1 MKKIL
6 FVALAAVGMTAC
18 VQNEELAVSN
28 SNAIKF
34 DNVYVDNATKA
45 AIDGSYTAAK
55 GNLDHFNVWATIE
68 NGSGETNIFEGELV
82 ENNGGVWSYDASHT
96 QYWIPGNNY
105 KFVGVVDGTV
115 EVTDDARKL
124 PVTIATQLE
133 EQKDVLYATHSRTYT
148 ASDIVSPVHFN
159 FEHLLSKVKFTVKNV
174 VSTSLSG
181 YTYTVES
188 IQILNADEA
197 GVYTIENGTWEAEG
211 TYAAQFGAVATLAY
225 GQQDESKYERLVLP
239 QTKKSLE
246 IKVNYTLHKDA
257 WYQEYEQN
265 LTAVLDIVKGK
276 AYNFILTLGNPG
288 APIEF
293 TANVLD
299 WEEENFD
306 VPSVL
311 VGEKGFHSF
320 AEAFEYAL
328 TVDNATIKLIENVTL
343 EEVLQVP
350 AGKSITLDLNGNTIT
365 GTDTTSTNFSL
376 IDNRGNLTVVGPG
389 KLEAKATVN
398 SGWNRYSAVLANN
411 PGGNLY
417 VGEGVI
423 ILHHGGTDMAYGI
436 DNLTNGK
443 NTSAVTTI
451 EGATVKS
458 TYRAVRQFLN
468 GVEATNELYVKAGTL
483 LEGANKSIFFH
494 DPSKNANTGKL
505 VVEAGAQL
513 KGDIYLFVTAGST
526 EWPVE
531 VSIASSALVEGS
543 KITSGNVPAGY
554 MVTKDSNNN
563 YVVAQGETVSDQ
575 SALATAISAAEDGA
589 YINLAAGNYTLPAI
603 SGKEVTLVGTEDVV
617 ITINKPNLSGADL
630 TLSGVT
636 VKGSGYSTGVQHV
649 NTVTYNDVK
658 VIGEMCLYGEK
669 VVFNGCT
676 FELAKGKYIWTYGVK
691 NAEFNNCVF
700 NTAGKAIL
708 VYNEGAGA
716 TNVKVEG
723 CTFNATA
730 GDKAGAIAN
739 QNCAAIEIDNF
750 QSSGVGVAHNV
761 VAANNTYNENFSG
774 EWRIKN
780 YVNGNSITVNG
791 VAYTSIAIDG
801 KTMTIDA
808 NKNVTVN

>member
-55 GNLDHFNVWATIE
+55 GNLDHFNVWATIK
-68 NGSGETNIFEGELV
+68 NGSGETNIFEGEAV
-82 ENNGGVWSYDASHT
+82 TKNGGAWSYDASHT
-96 QYWIPGNNY
+96 QYWIPGNDY

-115 EVTDDARKL
+115 EVTDDACKM
-124 PVTIATQLE
+124 PVTIATDLK

-225 GQQDESKYERLVLP
+225 GQQDESNYERLVLP

-293 TANVLD
+293 TADVLD

-513 KGDIYLFVTAGST
+513 KGDVYLFVTAGST

-543 KITSGNVPAGY
+543 KVTSGNVPAQYEVVEENGTW
-554 MVTKDSNNN
+554 VVKELEGTIVKTVEELKSALSNAEIPSI
-563 YVVAQGETVSDQ
+563 VLAGGETFEG
-575 SALATAISAAEDGA
+575 TF
-589 YINLAAGNYTLPAI
+589 
-603 SGKEVTLVGTEDVV
+603 LVG
-617 ITINKPNLSGADL
+617 
-630 TLSGVT
+630 
-636 VKGSGYSTGVQHV
+636 
-649 NTVTYNDVK
+649 
-658 VIGEMCLYGEK
+658 
-669 VVFNGCT
+669 
-676 FELAKGKYIWTYGVK
+676 
-691 NAEFNNCVF
+691 
-700 NTAGKAIL
+700 
-708 VYNEGAGA
+708 
-716 TNVKVEG
+716 
-723 CTFNATA
+723 
-730 GDKAGAIAN
+730 
-739 QNCAAIEIDNF
+739 
-750 QSSGVGVAHNV
+750 
-761 VAANNTYNENFSG
+761 
-774 EWRIKN
+774 R
-780 YVNGNSITVNG
+780 
-791 VAYTSIAIDG
+791 
-801 KTMTIDA
+801 
-808 NKNVTVN
+808 NVTVSSSASNKATLKGRVNVVNASVLFNNVKFDRNETDSNAAWNTAYGSSNCLQYKAVVMIYGDATRSIKFEGCEFYNSKGTHKSSITNLSCDLSLNNCYLQGTSSSIYSQANLSVTNSTIDYTGTNNVVLSINGCGNNGGKVIFTGNKVVNEVFALGQFLSTVGFGNGTYYFDIQNNEGTFTNYLFNTGKVANKEFAAGSLTF